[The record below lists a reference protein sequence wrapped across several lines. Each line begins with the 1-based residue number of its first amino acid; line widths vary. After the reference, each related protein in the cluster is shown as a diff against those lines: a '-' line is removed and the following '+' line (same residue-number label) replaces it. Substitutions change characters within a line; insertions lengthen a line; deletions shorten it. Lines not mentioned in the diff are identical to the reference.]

1 MNLIIRVSSV
11 LRPSRPVLGLVLVL
25 VTLLSDC
32 VCQTAQAQ
40 RRRLEVDLLSQSET
54 RQEIGLSDAES
65 EKVAEVLKNSTPDS
79 DFFKPYLEKLGK
91 AREADDAELQKTIRA
106 EMFAKREEMTQ
117 AGKAKAIE
125 ALTADQK
132 TRLRSL
138 FLESAGM
145 RAFTDARV
153 AKEYGVTEEQIKK
166 IADVESARR
175 TAERAMDDEA
185 TDEAWTKFDSDWQ
198 GKFLAVL
205 DDKQKAMYSTQAK
218 KADPVVSAVASN
230 SSASGSAQSATQ
242 QPVGES
248 IGSFGSATKG
258 ESKLV
263 ESFSFNFR
271 NEIWERVLQM
281 YADGAGLTLDLNQ
294 VPPGTFSHF
303 DDNSYS
309 ASKTMDILN
318 GYLNRKG
325 FIMIRKDG
333 FLSVMNVDNGIPP
346 YLIRDVSEEELL
358 QITPSLLVGEN
369 ELANFKMDVD
379 GMDAARV
386 AQETEAILGPLGS
399 MVALTESK
407 VLILTDVGANLRRIH
422 GFLQD
427 AKSKAKPDTLIFK
440 SYFLT
445 NMDVEE
451 AEIAVM
457 TQFGMRQNVQNVSA
471 VNEQNSRTRTRTGQQ
486 APQQQQTRSA
496 APSDGPAV
504 QIASDLRLN
513 SLLVTGTTA
522 QHELVA
528 TILKALDVSEG
539 PNGERLTRGRKG
551 TYLEVYQVNNSDAG
565 EVTKTLTAMNI
576 PGVTVVNEDGRN
588 GRIHIMATERQHEEV
603 AMLVRQL
610 DGSGSTGSVAV
621 IPLMKMDPLSAAAT
635 LRSLFYADGDDAP
648 TIETDMIGRR
658 LIIRGDIEAITQIR
672 AVLADLGEDGTGIRT
687 RGEGGLVR
695 RFSLQGRNPEQFLQV
710 LQQQWESQQGTK
722 INIVIPGQ
730 DSPIRSR
737 RTPTEEIETSG
748 RPVDPSADQG
758 PGNNWDPSDRP
769 SNDRP
774 PSNGRPNGNDI
785 SDWGWKPA
793 NGAKFAASRRA
804 DTKVPQWRT
813 AAVQEGGTPSPQA
826 KRTKPDVIV
835 QLMGDELLLVAEDP
849 SQLDELEELLD
860 VLQQSLPMKAEWTVV
875 YLELADATEAA
886 DMLSQF
892 FPSSSVSSPVGA
904 TGGSFLGDL
913 GSSLGGMGSNL
924 LDATGLSGLG
934 MTSST
939 LRIIPD
945 IRTNSLFMTGPQ
957 SMIQDA
963 LSFLQVLDTNDV
975 PSSLKDMQPRQIAV
989 KYADVDSVASLV
1001 RDVFKPYL
1009 EAPPQQKGQQ
1019 ANPLAMMF
1027 GGGGGA
1033 AAAAASGIRMT
1044 LGVDNNTSIITINS
1058 NQEIYDEV
1066 QSVILQMDD
1075 AAQLARPTVRSVQLR
1090 NTDAAVVQSMLRN
1103 LMPRVSVSSSS
1114 TSGSSNGG
1122 NSGASGSANAQSSA
1136 AQAQQQARERLIQ
1149 QFQGGAAGGRGGGA
1163 TGGRGTGGG
1172 AAGGRGA
1179 TGGGRGATGGG
1190 GRGGGGGGGRGG
1202 R

>member
-1 MNLIIRVSSV
+1 MLKFMNPNLHASRVLHHSRLI
-11 LRPSRPVLGLVLVL
+11 LMAALVIA
-25 VTLLSDC
+25 TFTSDF
-32 VCQTAQAQ
+32 VIGAASAQ
-40 RRRLEVDLLSQSET
+40 RRRLEVDLLSENEIRT
-54 RQEIGLSDAES
+54 EIGLSEAES
-65 EKVAEVLKNSTPDS
+65 EKVAETLKNSTPDS
-79 DFFKPYLEKLGK
+79 DFFKPYLEKLK
-91 AREADDAELQKTIRA
+91 EAGDDRALQTKIRA

-125 ALTADQK
+125 VLTDDQK
-132 TRLRSL
+132 KKLRGL

-166 IADVESARR
+166 IAEIESQRR
-175 TAERAMDDEA
+175 SAERQLDDA
-185 TDEAWTKFDSDWQ
+185 SDEDWAKFDSEWQ

-205 DDKQKAMYSTQAK
+205 DAKQQSMYKSQVQKAAPAATPST
-218 KADPVVSAVASN
+218 N
-230 SSASGSAQSATQ
+230 SSIASSATGSSAAGTMQ
-242 QPVGES
+242 QAATES
-248 IGSFGSATKG
+248 GGSFGTATKG
-258 ESKLV
+258 DSKLV
-263 ESFSFNFR
+263 KTFSFNFR
-271 NEIWERVLQM
+271 NELWERVLQL

-303 DDNSYS
+303 DDNAYS
-309 ASKTMDILN
+309 PRKTMDILN

-325 FIMIRKDG
+325 FVMIEKDG
-333 FLSVMNVDNGIPP
+333 FLSVMNSDNGIPP
-346 YLIRDVSEEELL
+346 YLIRDVTEEELL
-358 QITPSLLVGEN
+358 QVTPEVEVGEN

-379 GMDAARV
+379 GMDAAKV
-386 AQETEAILGPLGS
+386 AQEIEALLGPLGS

-422 GFLQD
+422 GFLVD
-427 AKSKAKPDTLIFK
+427 AQSKAKPDALIFK
-440 SYFLT
+440 SYFLK

-471 VNEQNSRTRTRTGQQ
+471 VVEQNSRSRSRNGQTTPTPQPART
-486 APQQQQTRSA
+486 A
-496 APSDGPAV
+496 ANSDGPAI
-504 QIASDLRLN
+504 QMASDLRLN

-522 QHELVA
+522 QHELVE
-528 TILKALDVSEG
+528 TILTALDVSEG
-539 PNGERLTRGRKG
+539 PGGEKLARGRKG
-551 TYLEVYQVNNSDAG
+551 TYLEVYQVKNSDAG

-621 IPLMKMDPLSAAAT
+621 IPLSTMDPLSAAAT

-648 TIETDMIGRR
+648 TIETDLLGRR

-672 AVLADLGEDGTGIRT
+672 TVLADLGEDGTGIRA

-695 RFSLQGRNPEQFLQV
+695 RFSLQGRNPQQFLNV

-722 INIVIPGQ
+722 INIVIPGE

-737 RTPTEEIETSG
+737 RTPGEEIGNDNSRPASPPAKGNAQDGSG
-748 RPVDPSADQG
+748 KD
-758 PGNNWDPSDRP
+758 WDPSNRG
-769 SNDRP
+769 NV
-774 PSNGRPNGNDI
+774 GNDI
-785 SDWGWKPA
+785 SEWGWKS
-793 NGAKFAASRRA
+793 GSGSSVTSSRP
-804 DTKVPQWRT
+804 TGSTVSSWQM
-813 AAVQEGGTPSPQA
+813 AAVQEQQAAPPQA
-826 KRTKPDVIV
+826 TKPESDIIV
-835 QLMGDELLLVAEDP
+835 QLMGDELLLIADDP
-849 SQLDELEELLD
+849 SKLDDLEALLD

-892 FPSSSVSSPVGA
+892 FPSSSVSSPVAA
-904 TGGSFLGDL
+904 TGGSML
-913 GSSLGGMGSNL
+913 GSLGASLGGMGSNL

-957 SMIQDA
+957 SMINDA
-963 LSFLQVLDTNDV
+963 LSFLQVLDSNDV
-975 PSSLKDMQPRQIAV
+975 PNSLKDMQPRQIVV

-1027 GGGGGA
+1027 GGGGA
-1033 AAAAASGIRMT
+1033 AAGGSASGIRMT
-1044 LGVDNNTSIITINS
+1044 LGVDNNTSILTVNS
-1058 NQEIYDEV
+1058 NQEIFDEV
-1066 QSVILQMDD
+1066 ESVVLQMDD
-1075 AAQLARPTVRSVQLR
+1075 AAQSARPTVRSVQLR
-1090 NTDAAVVQSMLRN
+1090 NTDAAVVQNMLRN
-1103 LMPRVSVSSSS
+1103 LMPRVSVSSSTTGRTS
-1114 TSGSSNGG
+1114 SSNNASSGSD
-1122 NSGASGSANAQSSA
+1122 NSKADAAA
-1136 AQAQQQARERLIQ
+1136 AQEAQNRIRERMIQ
-1149 QFQGGAAGGRGGGA
+1149 QFQSGGGANQGGRGGA
-1163 TGGRGTGGG
+1163 TNQGG
-1172 AAGGRGA
+1172 AR
-1179 TGGGRGATGGG
+1179 G
-1190 GRGGGGGGGRGG
+1190 GRGGNQGGRGG
-1202 R
+1202 RGGR

>member
-1 MNLIIRVSSV
+1 MNPITRVSFTH
-11 LRPSRPVLGLVLVL
+11 RCFRPVLLAILVG

-32 VCQTAQAQ
+32 VTQTAQAQ
-40 RRRLEVDLLSQSET
+40 RRRLEVDLLSESEI
-54 RQEIGLSDAES
+54 RQEIGLSEADS
-65 EKVAEVLKNSTPDS
+65 EKVAETLRSSTPDS
-79 DFFKPYLEKLGK
+79 NFFKPYLEKLK
-91 AREADDAELQKTIRA
+91 EAGDDKELQNKIRA

-125 ALTADQK
+125 ALTDDQK
-132 TRLRSL
+132 KKLRGL

-153 AKEYGVTEEQIKK
+153 AKEYGVTDEQVKK
-166 IADVESARR
+166 IAEIESARR
-175 TAERAMDDEA
+175 TAEREMDDA
-185 TDEAWTKFDSDWQ
+185 TDEDWTKFDSEWQ

-205 DDKQKAMYSTQAK
+205 DEKQQTMYTAQAK
-218 KADPVVSAVASN
+218 QAAPANTAIAAAPADAADAGTAPS
-230 SSASGSAQSATQ
+230 TMQ
-242 QPVGES
+242 QPAGES
-248 IGSFGSATKG
+248 VGSFGAATKG
-258 ESKLV
+258 DSKLV
-263 ESFSFNFR
+263 ETFSFNFR
-271 NEIWERVLQM
+271 NEMWERVLQM

-294 VPPGTFSHF
+294 VPPGTFSHY

-309 ASKTMDILN
+309 AGKTMDILN

-325 FIMIRKDG
+325 FVMIEKDG
-333 FLSVMNVDNGIPP
+333 FLSVMNIDNGIPP
-346 YLIRDVSEEELL
+346 YLIRDVSEEQLL
-358 QITPSLLVGEN
+358 QIAPELALGEN

-379 GMDAARV
+379 GMDAAKV
-386 AQETEAILGPLGS
+386 AQEIEAVLGPLGS

-422 GFLQD
+422 GFLMD
-427 AKSKAKPDTLIFK
+427 AKSKAKPDALIFK

-445 NMDVEE
+445 NMEVEE

-471 VNEQNSRTRTRTGQQ
+471 VNDFNSRSRTRTGAPTPTPQTSRT
-486 APQQQQTRSA
+486 PTPA
-496 APSDGPAV
+496 AASGPAI

-513 SLLVTGTTA
+513 SLLVTGTTV
-522 QHELVA
+522 QHELVE
-528 TILKALDVSEG
+528 TILTALDVSEG
-539 PNGERLTRGRKG
+539 PGGEKLTRGRRG
-551 TYLEVYQVNNSDAG
+551 TYLEVYQVNNSDAT

-576 PGVTVVNEDGRN
+576 PGVQVVNEDGRN

-621 IPLMKMDPLSAAAT
+621 IPLTKMDPLSAAAT

-648 TIETDMIGRR
+648 TIETDLYGRR

-672 AVLADLGEDGTGIRT
+672 AVLADLGEDGTGVRP

-722 INIVIPGQ
+722 INIVIPGD

-737 RTPTEEIETSG
+737 RTPGEEIGPEGS
-748 RPVDPSADQG
+748 PSNAPAADKSRG
-758 PGNNWDPSDRP
+758 ASDKDWDPSNRKPGGD
-769 SNDRP
+769 
-774 PSNGRPNGNDI
+774 DI
-785 SDWGWKPA
+785 SEWGWKSG
-793 NGAKFAASRRA
+793 NGSQIS
-804 DTKVPQWRT
+804 TWQT
-813 AAVQEGGTPSPQA
+813 AAVQAENAVAEQVGKAIPQQPGFSQRGPA
-826 KRTKPDVIV
+826 KSDVIV
-835 QLMGDELLLVAEDP
+835 QLMGDELLLVADDP

-860 VLQQSLPMKAEWTVV
+860 MLQQSLPMKAEWTVV

-904 TGGSFLGDL
+904 TGGSML
-913 GSSLGGMGSNL
+913 GSLGASLGGMGSNL

-957 SMIQDA
+957 SMINDA
-963 LSFLQVLDTNDV
+963 LSFLQVLDSNDV
-975 PSSLKDMQPRQIAV
+975 PNSLKDMQPRQVAV
-989 KYADVDSVASLV
+989 KYADVDAVAGLL

-1033 AAAAASGIRMT
+1033 AGGTASGIRMT
-1044 LGVDNNTSIITINS
+1044 LGVDNNTSILTVNS
-1058 NQEIYDEV
+1058 NQEIFEEV
-1066 QSVILQMDD
+1066 ESVVLQMDD

-1090 NTDAAVVQSMLRN
+1090 NTDASVVQTMLRN

-1114 TSGSSNGG
+1114 TGGSSSSSNSSGG
-1122 NSGASGSANAQSSA
+1122 GDSKAQEA
-1136 AQAQQQARERLIQ
+1136 AAADAQNRIRERMIQ
-1149 QFQGGAAGGRGGGA
+1149 QMQSGGAAGGRGGA
-1163 TGGRGTGGG
+1163 APQGG
-1172 AAGGRGA
+1172 AR
-1179 TGGGRGATGGG
+1179 G
-1190 GRGGGGGGGRGG
+1190 GRGGGAPQGGARGGRGG